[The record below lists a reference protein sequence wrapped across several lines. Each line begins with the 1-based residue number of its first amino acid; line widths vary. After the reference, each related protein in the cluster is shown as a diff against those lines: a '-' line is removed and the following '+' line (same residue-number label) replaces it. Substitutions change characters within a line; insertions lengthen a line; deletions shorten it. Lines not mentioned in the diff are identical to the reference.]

1 MMAPDMR
8 SGAAPTGSD
17 LVEGFI
23 DECRRAE
30 RQSAEPADLVLLI
43 AGRMRGLLA
52 DARRFLT
59 AAHRRADPAHYARNA
74 VYISPGNGVSLFALV
89 WQPGQWTPVHD
100 HGTWGVVGVVEGVLQ
115 ERNYIRT
122 DGHHDRDSGIELRR
136 GGITLLAPGS
146 VSTFVPNPDHIHVT
160 GVPDTGPPVLSLH
173 LYGREMNNFNIYDA
187 DAGTRR
193 LIRVAYEV

>member
-1 MMAPDMR
+1 MMAPDTHA
-8 SGAAPTGSD
+8 GAARAGGA
-17 LVEGFI
+17 LVESFI

-30 RQSAEPADLVLLI
+30 RQSTELADLVLSI

-52 DARRFLT
+52 EAPRFLT
-59 AAHRRADPAHYARNA
+59 PAHRRADPAHYARNA
-74 VYISPGNGVSLFALV
+74 VHISPGNGISLFALV

-115 ERNYIRT
+115 ERNYSRT
-122 DGHHDRDSGIELRR
+122 DGHHGRASGIELRR

-160 GVPDTGPPVLSLH
+160 GVPDDAPPVLSLH
-173 LYGREMNNFNIYDA
+173 LYGREMNSFNIYDA

-193 LIRVAYEV
+193 LIQVAYEV